1 MKAADV
7 MVSSVISVR
16 SDATVQEVADVLL
29 KNRISDVPVMA
40 AGELVGIV
48 SEGVRVASALAVLAG
63 VVVTQVAEAADAYNG
78 GQIARRWCEPC
89 HVVAS
94 DQQGTTG
101 EAPPFAS
108 IAKRSG
114 FDAGQL
120 AVFLFDPHPKM
131 PNMSL
136 TRIEAGDLAAYIA
149 SLGK

>member
-1 MKAADV
+1 MTSRGLRKPDSALAGLDPTQGTSGSAGR
-7 MVSSVISVR
+7 VSSVGGERRRKNMR
-16 SDATVQEVADVLL
+16 SDRLASGLL
-29 KNRISDVPVMA
+29 AI
-40 AGELVGIV
+40 
-48 SEGVRVASALAVLAG
+48 LAG
-63 VVVTQVAEAADAYNG
+63 VAMADAARAADAYNG

-89 HVVAS
+89 HVVAG
-94 DQQGTTG
+94 DQRGTTG

-108 IAKRSG
+108 IATRPG

-120 AVFLFDPHPKM
+120 AVFLLDPHPKM

>member
-1 MKAADV
+1 MRADRV
-7 MVSSVISVR
+7 V
-16 SDATVQEVADVLL
+16 
-29 KNRISDVPVMA
+29 
-40 AGELVGIV
+40 VGV
-48 SEGVRVASALAVLAG
+48 LAVLAG
-63 VVVTQVAEAADAYNG
+63 IPTPDPAGAADAYNG

-89 HVVAS
+89 HVVAG

-108 IAKRSG
+108 IAKRPG
-114 FDAGQL
+114 FDTGQL
-120 AVFLFDPHPKM
+120 AMFLLDPHPKM

>member
-1 MKAADV
+1 MGLPTLSGPFSLA
-7 MVSSVISVR
+7 IYGWYIGTLWYER
-16 SDATVQEVADVLL
+16 QQEKRNMRQVP
-29 KNRISDVPVMA
+29 RIYASAFRAILGCTMA
-40 AGELVGIV
+40 AE
-48 SEGVRVASALAVLAG
+48 AAN
-63 VVVTQVAEAADAYNG
+63 AADAYNG

-89 HVVAS
+89 HVVAA

-108 IAKRSG
+108 IAKRPG
-114 FDAGQL
+114 FDTGQL
-120 AVFLFDPHPKM
+120 AVFLLDPHPKM

>member
-1 MKAADV
+1 MRTNQIAAG
-7 MVSSVISVR
+7 
-16 SDATVQEVADVLL
+16 LL
-29 KNRISDVPVMA
+29 AAFAGIVMA
-40 AGELVGIV
+40 EAAG
-48 SEGVRVASALAVLAG
+48 
-63 VVVTQVAEAADAYNG
+63 AADAYNG
-78 GQIARRWCEPC
+78 GQIARRWCVTC
-89 HVVAS
+89 HVVAG

-108 IAKRSG
+108 IAKRPG

-120 AVFLFDPHPKM
+120 VVFLLDPHPKM